1 MSEMGGPIVYCPID
15 NLGVDHLNIYGP
27 LPHNPRGVMVR
38 FHKFSVAHLLNIT
51 FARLH
56 PQSALQLQ

>member
-27 LPHNPRGVMVR
+27 LPHNPREGYGP
-38 FHKFSVAHLLNIT
+38 L
-51 FARLH
+51 
-56 PQSALQLQ
+56 P